1 MKKETV
7 KKLNDIL
14 DIADDII
21 DIEEPE
27 LNQHIEAEKKD
38 DVVDDYEFSR
48 DQYHALIEKGNTA
61 LESLLD
67 IAKEG
72 EQPRAFEVATQLINS
87 LAATTKELLVLQKNL
102 L

>member
-38 DVVDDYEFSR
+38 DVDDDY
-48 DQYHALIEKGNTA
+48 
-61 LESLLD
+61 
-67 IAKEG
+67 
-72 EQPRAFEVATQLINS
+72 
-87 LAATTKELLVLQKNL
+87 
-102 L
+102 

>member
-27 LNQHIEAEKKD
+27 LNQDIEAEKN
-38 DVVDDYEFSR
+38 DVVD
-48 DQYHALIEKGNTA
+48 
-61 LESLLD
+61 
-67 IAKEG
+67 
-72 EQPRAFEVATQLINS
+72 
-87 LAATTKELLVLQKNL
+87 ELC
-102 L
+102 

>member
-27 LNQHIEAEKKD
+27 LNK
-38 DVVDDYEFSR
+38 
-48 DQYHALIEKGNTA
+48 
-61 LESLLD
+61 SLSP
-67 IAKEG
+67 G
-72 EQPRAFEVATQLINS
+72 
-87 LAATTKELLVLQKNL
+87 
-102 L
+102 